1 MPAALARTAVRS
13 GASRPPALGRAA
25 RAAPPP
31 RTLAPRSISCSL
43 ACRLLLGHLR
53 EAADAALSTVTAC
66 ASGRSPGALR
76 AVSSA
81 GPSVAA
87 AAGGGDD
94 ADGLWLVVG
103 LGNPGKQYAATRH
116 NVRRRR
122 TRRAAP
128 CVLRCCLQ
136 C

>member
-1 MPAALARTAVRS
+1 MREPPSRPRVSRLRGMPAALARTAVRS
-13 GASRPPALGRAA
+13 GAARPSAAVRGA

-53 EAADAALSTVTAC
+53 EAADAALCTVTAC
-66 ASGRSPGALR
+66 AGARPSSALR

-81 GPSVAA
+81 GAAVAA
-87 AAGGGDD
+87 AAGGDD

-116 NVRRRR
+116 NVRSSRR
-122 TRRAAP
+122 
-128 CVLRCCLQ
+128 
-136 C
+136 